1 MKLRLNDASV
11 RLRCRRS
18 EVEAFAQSGLL
29 ETTTPFPNGRNLRI
43 VLCASDA
50 KDLHVFFTG
59 EDLNVTVPRDVAHT
73 WTATDEV
80 GIYGR
85 EGSLDILIEK
95 DFRRTTLP
103 SPDDADR
110 YLNPR
115 SPK

>member
-18 EVEAFAQSGLL
+18 EVETFAQAGVL
-29 ETTTPFPNGRNLRI
+29 ETITPFPNGRILRI
-43 VLCASDA
+43 ALTISDGKSPSVL
-50 KDLHVFFTG
+50 FTG
-59 EDLNVTVPRDVAHT
+59 DDLSVSVPREVARN

-80 GIYGR
+80 GIYGHD
-85 EGSLDILIEK
+85 GSLDILIEK

-110 YLNPR
+110 YPNPR